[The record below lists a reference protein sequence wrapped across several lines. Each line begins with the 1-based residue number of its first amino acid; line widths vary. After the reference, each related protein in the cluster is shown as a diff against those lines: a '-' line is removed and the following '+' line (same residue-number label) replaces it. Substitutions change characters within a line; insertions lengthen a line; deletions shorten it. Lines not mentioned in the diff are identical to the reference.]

1 MVLSLR
7 RLTKFVAFVAFAAA
21 VLTGA
26 ARVGMDRYLS
36 STHGKALVSEQ
47 LGTAIGMPVEV
58 SEIDVNNSQASFQF
72 RVMDPSD
79 PKAEVLNVKSAS
91 ADVSA
96 AELMSGRVAPSVL
109 SFNGAALTLRVNEL
123 GQVLTPLPV
132 MPGPNGTFPATA
144 VTNARVSVRQEGRPD
159 FALSGVNLKLEPTG
173 AVIAVSGSVNDPNWG
188 EWVVRG
194 ELLRDTRT
202 GWVELT
208 NPNAPLDP
216 KLLASVPFSPPGLF
230 DDVRLTERA
239 SVKIRLAISAN
250 REVQPGVELHPTL
263 AIFGTPI
270 GPSYQ
275 LHAHG
280 DHAYFAPTR

>member
-7 RLTKFVAFVAFAAA
+7 RFIKLVAFVAFAAG

-26 ARVGMDRYLS
+26 VRIGVGRYLS
-36 STHGKALVSEQ
+36 SSHGKALVSEQ
-47 LGTAIGMPVEV
+47 LGSAIGMPVEV
-58 SEIDVNNSQASFQF
+58 SDIDVNDNQASFRF
-72 RVMDPSD
+72 RVMDPAD
-79 PKAEVLNVKSAS
+79 PRAEVLDVKSAS

-96 AELMSGRVAPSVL
+96 ADIMSGRVSPSVL
-109 SFNGAALTLRVNEL
+109 SFHRVALTLRVNEQ

-144 VTNARVSVRQEGRPD
+144 IENGRVSVRQEGRPD

-173 AVIAVSGSVNDPNWG
+173 AIIAISGSVNDPKWG
-188 EWVVRG
+188 EWTARG

-202 GWVELT
+202 GWLELT

-216 KLLASVPFSPPGLF
+216 QLLASVPFSPPGLF
-230 DDVRLTERA
+230 DDVKLTDRA
-239 SVKIRLAISAN
+239 SVKIRLAIGAN
-250 REVQPGVELHPTL
+250 REVQPSVELRSTL
-263 AIFGTPI
+263 AVFGMPV

-275 LHAHG
+275 LYTHG
-280 DHAYFAPTR
+280 NYAYFLPTR